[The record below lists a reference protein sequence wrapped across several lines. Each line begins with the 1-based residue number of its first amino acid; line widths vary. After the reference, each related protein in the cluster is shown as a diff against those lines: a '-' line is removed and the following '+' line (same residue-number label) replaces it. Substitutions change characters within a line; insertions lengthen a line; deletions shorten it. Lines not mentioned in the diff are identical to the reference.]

1 MTKEDSGGRGAEE
14 AAKGE
19 PSAPAQRPIER
30 RLNRVDASDGTDP
43 EVHERAILGLQG
55 PLVIVGDPGA
65 GKTVLM
71 ESFRGSKDV
80 TVVGA
85 ARLVRMTN
93 PAKMLGPVT
102 RLVIDG
108 LDEVASNA
116 AGGGV
121 DAVLMKLSELD
132 YPDFILSCRAADWRG
147 AADRIKIKDDFGR
160 DATILALKPFD
171 RDDASRFLQT
181 RFASLDADTILD
193 HLSQRALH
201 DIYGNPLTL
210 RLLAEVALDGGAL
223 PESRGA
229 LLARACPKLVL
240 EDNDRHKGSAHA
252 GRDPDALMLAAGA
265 GSAAFLL
272 CDKLGIF
279 NGATADLPSAFFPL
293 ASLAALPSGSEMG
306 HAIKTRLFKGE
317 GENLLVPV
325 HRVVA
330 EYLGAKW
337 LASCVSSGQ
346 SARRVIALLRRGGSV
361 PTSLR
366 ALNAWLAGFSP
377 ELAARCVSDDPY
389 GVLRYGDVA
398 GLPLPTAR
406 ALLRALADLSREDPF
421 FRAEDWSRQSA
432 SGLARVELKEEL
444 LDLIKAPGEHQL
456 LGGLLIDA
464 LHGTTLG
471 AALTAELHAILLD
484 PARNHAQRASAL
496 DTLVEQGAISDW
508 PMTLKSLAALGDQN
522 SLRIAATSSIGIAVA
537 DVAPEQAVPLLLAHI
552 QMTFSPIGIWKAAR
566 SRNTIHAD
574 RRLLRQ
580 PASVL
585 DAWLDMIAAYGL
597 MVRRQDRR
605 RMSLVDFALALLVR
619 RLGLVPAPSP
629 ADLGRWLDWLRGQTG
644 YDNKAP
650 EKIRAYFAD
659 NPAARRAVQIE
670 MLLNVSEKDLMKLAF
685 RIGDS
690 TLGLYPNEEDCA
702 HLLRAWYDIEEE
714 AGPDTEKWETLVW
727 MGRTRDGLS
736 TTMRQAAEETTRGD
750 PARSGI
756 IERFA
761 EPIVEQRDPEDERWQ
776 AEREAEREQAFASH
790 RSWIETNL
798 GDVDAGGAVLEDAA
812 RAYRGDFSDVSDLPG
827 EPSEKMAAFLTPSL
841 AQRALSG
848 FIASL
853 SRSDMPSALR
863 IAECHA
869 RNQRYPIEVVMI
881 AGVTEMFRLGRSL
894 ATIPRANLKSAF
906 MAWRRDPASN
916 TEDPLGIEEA
926 LAAIVLDT
934 PAAQEE
940 FYRTSIEPQLAA
952 DVEHVSDLYLLTHE
966 RELAPIAAR
975 LSREWLGG
983 FPMVRATTVGDLV
996 TPLLGN
1002 DPADIRATAIAA
1014 RDHVCADLDAVFFW
1028 LGVDFLTDFAAC
1040 ERHLREAA
1048 ADRPGFLWTLRLVTQ
1063 PPVGLRLSDLSPDQL
1078 TFVIDAFASHWPF
1091 ARRPDEVTRGD
1102 TNAWDAAD
1110 FIKEAIA
1117 ALSAI
1122 PTSAAAAKLASLLT
1136 SIDSGYLEDLKHAA
1150 VQQRRVQADH
1160 DYVPA
1165 DLATLKAAVT
1175 GALPHSVDDLRAF
1188 FEDRLTAFKAK
1199 LAGNNLDSW
1208 VVFWDRDRPHEENF
1222 CRNRLV
1228 DQLSSELPAAITF
1241 HPEEQMPGVTRAD
1254 IGLSL
1259 DTMVLPI
1266 EIKGQWHAQV
1276 WAAASEQLDAQYT
1289 RDWRADRSGVYIVL
1303 WFGDVPG
1310 FNLPPHPDGANA
1322 PATPDQ
1328 LRTML
1333 VERIPVD
1340 RRPSIDVYVLDV
1352 SGTPEGR
1359 QRLSV
1364 GRQRKRRAPAKP
1376 TKRTSTKP

>member
-1 MTKEDSGGRGAEE
+1 MRTRITTTH
-14 AAKGE
+14 
-19 PSAPAQRPIER
+19 RPCR
-30 RLNRVDASDGTDP
+30 SK
-43 EVHERAILGLQG
+43 AIFAT
-55 PLVIVGDPGA
+55 PCA
-65 GKTVLM
+65 RTV
-71 ESFRGSKDV
+71 
-80 TVVGA
+80 
-85 ARLVRMTN
+85 
-93 PAKMLGPVT
+93 
-102 RLVIDG
+102 
-108 LDEVASNA
+108 
-116 AGGGV
+116 
-121 DAVLMKLSELD
+121 SELD

-325 HRVVA
+325 H
-330 EYLGAKW
+330 
-337 LASCVSSGQ
+337 
-346 SARRVIALLRRGGSV
+346 
-361 PTSLR
+361 
-366 ALNAWLAGFSP
+366 
-377 ELAARCVSDDPY
+377 
-389 GVLRYGDVA
+389 
-398 GLPLPTAR
+398 
-406 ALLRALADLSREDPF
+406 
-421 FRAEDWSRQSA
+421 
-432 SGLARVELKEEL
+432 
-444 LDLIKAPGEHQL
+444 
-456 LGGLLIDA
+456 
-464 LHGTTLG
+464 
-471 AALTAELHAILLD
+471 
-484 PARNHAQRASAL
+484 
-496 DTLVEQGAISDW
+496 
-508 PMTLKSLAALGDQN
+508 LGDQN

-881 AGVTEMFRLGRSL
+881 AGVTEMLRLGRSL